1 MGAGWNWGTC
11 PWDPHSSFR
20 AHLLPGAG
28 LACPELDVAGNQL
41 IPTYRDTNSFS
52 AEEGQK
58 VGTQDDLGDLF
69 PHPLATLTRYLG

>member
-11 PWDPHSSFR
+11 PWDSHSSFR

-28 LACPELDVAGNQL
+28 LSCPELDVAGNQL

-58 VGTQDDLGDLF
+58 AGTQDDLGDPF
-69 PHPLATLTRYLG
+69 PHPLATLTGYLG